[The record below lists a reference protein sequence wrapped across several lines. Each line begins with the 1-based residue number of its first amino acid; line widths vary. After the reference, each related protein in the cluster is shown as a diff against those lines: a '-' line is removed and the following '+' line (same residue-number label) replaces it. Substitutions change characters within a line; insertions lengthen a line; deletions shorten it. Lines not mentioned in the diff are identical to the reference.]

1 MKCYLIVFIPLFI
14 FSLIFSSCSKD
25 PVPEPPGETT
35 LAEKLQKVLEDGIE
49 SYNGIGISA
58 AVILPDG
65 EKWIGVSGVS
75 HVFTAITPDMSFSTG
90 SIAKNF
96 TAVALLK
103 LVEEGKLGLD
113 DPLYDWLP
121 SYPHVDSTI
130 TIRQLLNHTSGL
142 DDIADNPDFWQ
153 EIFKNPSREWTP
165 AELVNTF
172 NRESVFPKGTD
183 WNYSST
189 GYTLL
194 RSIIRNLTGSEV
206 SSVYR
211 DLLFIP
217 SELTNT
223 FTSMGEALPSHIAH
237 GWYDLDNDG
246 YYNDFYLWPRTAFAS
261 GIAGE
266 VWSTAED
273 LAQWARALYHDKT
286 VISQK
291 SLDQMLVFHAP
302 CTGEELMCAG
312 YGLGAIK
319 FNPELFNGLEAI
331 GHAGD
336 APGYAAASIY
346 LPEYKVC
353 IGIMDNTEEGNAM
366 YCLTDLIRVIT
377 NYLEM

>member
-1 MKCYLIVFIPLFI
+1 MKRYLFVLISLIVFA
-14 FSLIFSSCSKD
+14 LIFSACSND
-25 PVPEPPGETT
+25 PTPEPVREPT
-35 LAEKLQKVLEDGIE
+35 LADKLQKVLDDGVE

-58 AVILPDG
+58 AVIMPDG
-65 EKWIGVSGVS
+65 EKWVGVSGVS
-75 HVFTAITPDMSFSTG
+75 HVFSAITPDMPFSTG

-96 TAVALLK
+96 TAAAIFK
-103 LVEEGKLGLD
+103 LVEEGKLRLD
-113 DPLYDWLP
+113 DPLYEWLP
-121 SYPHVDSTI
+121 PFPHVDSTI

-153 EIFKNPSREWTP
+153 EVFNDPLREWTP

-172 NRESVFPKGTD
+172 NREPVFPKGTD

-189 GYTLL
+189 GYALL
-194 RSIIRNLTGSEV
+194 RLIIRNLTASEV
-206 SSVYR
+206 SKVYR
-211 DLLFIP
+211 DRLFIP
-217 SELTNT
+217 TELTNT

-246 YYNDFYLWPRTAFAS
+246 YYNDFSLWPRTAFAS
-261 GIAGE
+261 GIGGE

-273 LAQWARALYHDKT
+273 LAIWARAMYHDKT
-286 VISQK
+286 VLSQT
-291 SLDQMLVFHAP
+291 SLDQMLAFHAP
-302 CTGEELMCAG
+302 CTGEEFMCAG

-319 FNPELFNGLEAI
+319 FNPELLNGLEGI

-346 LPEYKVC
+346 FPEYKVC

-366 YCLTDLIRVIT
+366 FCLTDLISVIT
-377 NYLEM
+377 NYLDM